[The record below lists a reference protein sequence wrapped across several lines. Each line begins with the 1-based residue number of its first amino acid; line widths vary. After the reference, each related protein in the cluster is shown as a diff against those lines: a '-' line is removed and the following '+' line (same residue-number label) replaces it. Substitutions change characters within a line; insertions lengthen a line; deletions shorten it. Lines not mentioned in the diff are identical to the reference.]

1 MIKRV
6 ICRFVSKIILAIVM
20 LVIATNVMVGEDPLP
35 CPACGP
41 YDPAGGGPDN
51 PPPPNDSDDVTGPRP
66 HCDYVCD

>member
-1 MIKRV
+1 
-6 ICRFVSKIILAIVM
+6 M